1 MKIFC
6 QQKELAAAVGLAS
19 RAVSGRPTHPVL
31 GNLKLETD
39 GMTLTITGFDL
50 RTMVQV
56 DIAAD
61 GQPGTWTVNAK
72 MFGDIVNRLPPGD
85 MSLELKEE
93 AIAINAG
100 FAKFNVRGISPEEYP
115 DLPVVKGEDIIFP
128 ADLLREAIKSV
139 AFAASTDET
148 KQVLTGVHVKG
159 DGESLELA
167 ATDGHRL
174 AVHRLEYAAPEIA
187 VTIPAKALMEVEK
200 MMDGVEEINMCL
212 GKDQISFTIPGR
224 RLTCRVLEGTYP
236 AYHQLIPVQFES
248 VVTVDRQ
255 PLLETLTRLSVLS
268 DKNNLAQIHF
278 DKDCLIATTEDGEL
292 GNGREQ
298 LDSQLTGTPEEFG
311 FNLKYLLESL
321 RHLPGQAIQLKFNQ
335 PNQPVITIPLGG
347 QDITHLVMPVNLIK

>member
-6 QQKELAAAVGLAS
+6 QQKPLANAVALAS
-19 RAVSGRPTHPVL
+19 RAVSGKPTHPIL

-39 GMTLTITGFDL
+39 GVNLTITGFDL
-50 RTMVQV
+50 ATMVQV
-56 DIAAD
+56 DIPAD
-61 GQPGTWTVNAK
+61 GQPGAWTVSAK

-100 FAKFNVRGISPEEYP
+100 SAKFNVRGISPEEYP
-115 DLPVVKGEDIIFP
+115 AMPEVEGQDIVFPGE
-128 ADLLREAIKSV
+128 LLREAIKSV

-200 MMDGVEEINMCL
+200 MMDGVEEINMRL
-212 GKDQISFTIPGR
+212 GEQQITFSVPGR

-236 AYHQLIPVQFES
+236 AYHQLMPVQFES
-248 VVTVDRQ
+248 VVTGDRQ

-268 DKNNLAQIHF
+268 DKNNLVEIAF
-278 DKDCLIATTEDGEL
+278 DKESLVATTEDGEL

-298 LDSQLTGTPEEFG
+298 VDCQLSGTAQEFG
-311 FNLKYLLESL
+311 FNLKYLLDFL

-335 PNQPVITIPLGG
+335 PSQPVILNPLGG
-347 QDITHLVMPVNLIK
+347 QDVTYLVMPVNLVK

>member
-1 MKIFC
+1 
-6 QQKELAAAVGLAS
+6 LANAVALAS

-39 GMTLTITGFDL
+39 GVNLTITGFDL
-50 RTMVQV
+50 ATMVQV
-56 DIAAD
+56 DIPAD
-61 GQPGTWTVNAK
+61 GQPGAWTVSAK
-72 MFGDIVNRLPPGD
+72 MFVDIVNRLPPGD

-100 FAKFNVRGISPEEYP
+100 SAKFNVRGVSPEEYP
-115 DLPVVKGEDIIFP
+115 DLPVVKGEDIVFP

-148 KQVLTGVHVKG
+148 KQVLTGVHFKG

-174 AVHRLEYAAPEIA
+174 AVHRLEFSAPEVA

-200 MMDGVEEINMCL
+200 LADGQEEITMRL
-212 GKDQISFTIPGR
+212 GEDRITFSVPGR

-236 AYHQLIPVQFES
+236 AYHQLIPVKFES
-248 VVTVDRQ
+248 VVTGDRQ

-268 DKNNLAQIHF
+268 DKNNLVEITF
-278 DKDCLIATTEDGEL
+278 DKEHLVATTQDGEL

-298 LDSQLTGTPEEFG
+298 VDCQLSGIAQEFG
-311 FNLKYLLESL
+311 FNLKYLLDAL
-321 RHLPGQAIQLKFNQ
+321 RHLPGQAIKINFNQ
-335 PNQPVITIPLGG
+335 PHQPVILNPMGG
-347 QDITHLVMPVNLIK
+347 QDITYLVMPVNLVK